1 MFMPGEGMLSAD
13 ELLSYL
19 PLSLLVSIDKHTA
32 NVVLES
38 QVRKGSLCQLTF
50 RNLLVIIA

>member
-19 PLSLLVSIDKHTA
+19 TLSLLVSIDKHT
-32 NVVLES
+32 S
-38 QVRKGSLCQLTF
+38 QKGLSQLTF
-50 RNLLVIIA
+50 RNFW